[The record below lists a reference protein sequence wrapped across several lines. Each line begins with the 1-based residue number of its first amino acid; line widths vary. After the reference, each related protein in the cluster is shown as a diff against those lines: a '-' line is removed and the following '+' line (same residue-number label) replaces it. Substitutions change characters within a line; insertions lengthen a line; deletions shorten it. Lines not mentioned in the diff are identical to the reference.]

1 MSLVVPVFSHPPS
14 PQLKKICPGDHR
26 ASSAFFLQKQFE
38 WPGDALEIETLQV
51 SMSIQAGQL
60 ELKISLKIYS
70 LFVIFAPLHYYGQVI
85 IVNFLVG

>member
-51 SMSIQAGQL
+51 PAGQL

>member
-51 SMSIQAGQL
+51 PAGQL

-70 LFVIFAPLHYYGQVI
+70 LFVIFAPPHYYGQVI